1 MGGEWYNHL
10 MRKVNIGFES
20 SFGYKL
26 QSDGTYVEIV
36 CGNDPR
42 FSEEQPVEDTD
53 IPTPTEPKTKTNSIP
68 YALLGNGLIVL
79 AFVIII
85 YLIQR

>member
-1 MGGEWYNHL
+1 M
-10 MRKVNIGFES
+10 
-20 SFGYKL
+20 SFGDQL
-26 QSDGTYVEIV
+26 QSDGTWKRFV

-42 FSEEQPVEDTD
+42 YSYYKEQSVEDTD

-68 YALLGNGLIVL
+68 YALLGHGLIIL
-79 AFVIII
+79 AFVIIP

>member
-1 MGGEWYNHL
+1 MSFGDRVQIDGEW
-10 MRKVNIGFES
+10 K
-20 SFGYKL
+20 
-26 QSDGTYVEIV
+26 TIV

-42 FSEEQPVEDTD
+42 YFQQPDEDTD

-68 YALLGNGLIVL
+68 YALLGNGLITL
-79 AFVIII
+79 AFVIIF